1 MINFKSTVNK
11 KNPLHYA
18 AINGNVEISKFL
30 LNCRININEI
40 DIEKCFLGIIKKMLN
55 SIQMSDDQ
63 RNELIHHLNEQI

>member
-1 MINFKSTVNK
+1 MVDTK
-11 KNPLHYA
+11 A
-18 AINGNVEISKFL
+18 APKPKRERKIKGKV
-30 LNCRININEI
+30 EI